1 MSSMLEQAIIDA
13 KALKEAALKNAETAI
28 IEKYQDEVRT
38 AVENLLEQEED
49 ELGLGMEE
57 PAEEEGVSVEAP
69 EAFSEGEKLCACPEM
84 EEEITIDFDSLRAEM
99 MEEEGDE
106 MGVEDDED
114 AINLAALEEALTEDE
129 DEDEEIGENLEITE
143 DKIEQMAKEIAEELS
158 VDLKAVGS
166 GTIGVN
172 SVEREEASDF
182 AIAAMRD
189 DEVAAEEEEHLK
201 AVKDLQ
207 DRLSEALS
215 SNKELSAKSGKYEK
229 AVSQLKEKLDEANL
243 SNAKLLYTNRVLS
256 SASLNERQ
264 KSKLVEAIDKADSIE
279 GTKTIFETLQES
291 LVSGNKKAPKT
302 LNEVAN
308 NRNSSPFIPRKQ
320 KLEESVEDVFSK
332 RMRVLAGIKS

>member
-99 MEEEGDE
+99 MEEEDNE
-106 MGVEDDED
+106 MGVEDDEEAVD
-114 AINLAALEEALTEDE
+114 FAALAEALEES
-129 DEDEEIGENLEITE
+129 DEEVEITE

-215 SNKELSAKSGKYEK
+215 SNKELSAKSDKYEK

>member
-99 MEEEGDE
+99 MEEEDE
-106 MGVEDDED
+106 EDEKEAVDF
-114 AINLAALEEALTEDE
+114 AALAEALEES
-129 DEDEEIGENLEITE
+129 DEEDEITE

>member
-1 MSSMLEQAIIDA
+1 MLEQAIIDA

-99 MEEEGDE
+99 MEEEDE
-106 MGVEDDED
+106 EEDDKEDDEEAVD
-114 AINLAALEEALTEDE
+114 FAALAEALEES
-129 DEDEEIGENLEITE
+129 DEEVEITE

-291 LVSGNKKAPKT
+291 LVSGNKRAPKT

>member
-99 MEEEGDE
+99 MEEEDE
-106 MGVEDDED
+106 EDEKEAVDF
-114 AINLAALEEALTEDE
+114 AALAEALEES
-129 DEDEEIGENLEITE
+129 DEEVEITE

>member
-1 MSSMLEQAIIDA
+1 MLEQAIIDA

-99 MEEEGDE
+99 MEEEDNE
-106 MGVEDDED
+106 MGVEDDEEAVD
-114 AINLAALEEALTEDE
+114 FAALAEALEES
-129 DEDEEIGENLEITE
+129 DEEVEITE

>member
-1 MSSMLEQAIIDA
+1 MLEQAIIDA

-99 MEEEGDE
+99 MEEEDDE
-106 MGVEDDED
+106 MGVEDDEEAVD
-114 AINLAALEEALTEDE
+114 FAALAEALEES
-129 DEDEEIGENLEITE
+129 DEEVEITE

-291 LVSGNKKAPKT
+291 LVSGNKRAPKT
-302 LNEVAN
+302 LNEVAK

>member
-99 MEEEGDE
+99 MEEEGE
-106 MGVEDDED
+106 EDDEKAVD
-114 AINLAALEEALTEDE
+114 FAALAEALEES
-129 DEDEEIGENLEITE
+129 DEEVEITE

-215 SNKELSAKSGKYEK
+215 SNKELSAKSSKYEK

-291 LVSGNKKAPKT
+291 LVSGNKRAPKT

>member
-99 MEEEGDE
+99 MEEEGE
-106 MGVEDDED
+106 EEDDEKAVD
-114 AINLAALEEALTEDE
+114 FAALAEALEES
-129 DEDEEIGENLEITE
+129 DEEDEITE

>member
-99 MEEEGDE
+99 MEEEDNE
-106 MGVEDDED
+106 MGVEDDEEAVD
-114 AINLAALEEALTEDE
+114 FAALAEALEES
-129 DEDEEIGENLEITE
+129 DEEVEITE

>member
-99 MEEEGDE
+99 MEEEDE
-106 MGVEDDED
+106 EEDDKEDDEEAVD
-114 AINLAALEEALTEDE
+114 FAALAEALEES
-129 DEDEEIGENLEITE
+129 DEEAEITE

-291 LVSGNKKAPKT
+291 LVSGNKRAPKT

>member
-1 MSSMLEQAIIDA
+1 MSSMLEQAIVDA
-13 KALKEAALKNAETAI
+13 KALKEAAIKNAETAI

-38 AVENLLEQEED
+38 AVESLLEQEED
-49 ELGLGMEE
+49 DLDLGLGEQ
-57 PAEEEGVSVEAP
+57 EEEISVEAP
-69 EAFSEGEKLCACPEM
+69 DAFSEGEKLCACPEM
-84 EEEITIDFDSLRAEM
+84 EEEITIDFDALRAEM
-99 MEEEGDE
+99 MEEEDDE

-129 DEDEEIGENLEITE
+129 DEEIDENLEITE
-143 DKIEQMAKEIAEELS
+143 EKIEEIAKEIAEELS

-172 SVEREEASDF
+172 TVEREEASDF

-215 SNKELSAKSGKYEK
+215 NNKELSAKSEKYEN

-264 KSKLVEAIDKADSIE
+264 KTKLVEAIDKADSIE
-279 GTKTIFETLQES
+279 ATKTIFETLQQS
-291 LVSGNKKAPKT
+291 LVTGNKKAPRN

>member
-1 MSSMLEQAIIDA
+1 MLEQAIIDA

-99 MEEEGDE
+99 MEEEDDE
-106 MGVEDDED
+106 MGVEDDEEAVD
-114 AINLAALEEALTEDE
+114 FAALAEALEES
-129 DEDEEIGENLEITE
+129 DEEVEITE

>member
-1 MSSMLEQAIIDA
+1 MLEQAIIDA

-99 MEEEGDE
+99 MEEEDDE
-106 MGVEDDED
+106 MGVEDDEEAVD
-114 AINLAALEEALTEDE
+114 FAALAEALEES
-129 DEDEEIGENLEITE
+129 DEEVEITE

-291 LVSGNKKAPKT
+291 LVSGNKRAPKT

>member
-57 PAEEEGVSVEAP
+57 PASEEGVSVEAP

-99 MEEEGDE
+99 MEEEDDE
-106 MGVEDDED
+106 MGVEDDEEAVD
-114 AINLAALEEALTEDE
+114 FAALAEALEEG
-129 DEDEEIGENLEITE
+129 DEEVEITE

>member
-99 MEEEGDE
+99 MEEEDDE
-106 MGVEDDED
+106 MGVEDDEEAVD
-114 AINLAALEEALTEDE
+114 FAALAEALEES
-129 DEDEEIGENLEITE
+129 DEEVEITE